1 MLLAQGQVAYF
12 GKAKNAANF
21 TASEGLPCP
30 EDHHIADHLLDF
42 AIQTK
47 KTVPVIVENNEADR
61 GNQLLVSLSSD
72 EQAWLTGSFS
82 QDILGVSTKDQLD
95 DIMFRA
101 EIMGIEAYPVFIT
114 NGSDNQQVSCVA
126 LGPDDSGTINK
137 LIHSLKPI

>member
-1 MLLAQGQVAYF
+1 MEMTDLKQAIIIRKDLNFNKRQLASQVAQ
-12 GKAKNAANF
+12 
-21 TASEGLPCP
+21 AS
-30 EDHHIADHLLDF
+30 F
-42 AIQTK
+42 K
-47 KTVPVIVENNEADR
+47 FIVENNEADR